1 MGRHGKSE
9 TQASPRVAWIVGAAL
24 VAAAVAAT
32 SVWVIVRSGED
43 GTSVAGA
50 TVTSTPEVSVA
61 GTSLSRPSASSAA
74 DLPAVAAPPTS
85 IAAPT
90 SSAAP
95 TCADLLPLRVATTTG
110 LAPALREVAETECVE
125 LTVTEVAAVQGAALL
140 GAGEVDVW
148 VPDSRE
154 YGSVVG
160 EGAWAA
166 PAVAWSPVVL
176 AAEPATAGQLSAAGS
191 VPWAGLLVGQGK
203 LGEVPAAVAPV
214 SGGTSFA
221 VGGALLAGAVA
232 ATGDQR
238 TALAATAGT
247 LLGIGRTEEGQ
258 ELSPIPAGTVRA
270 TELRNLGSAAV
281 IPTTEGYPVL
291 EAPWIAADPTG
302 AAGPAMSRMLTGL
315 AEETGVLALA
325 EQGLL
330 PPGAAQVTVADGVT
344 GPALMMAEPTRTSL
358 LWAMTGEGSRPGRT
372 LAVLDVSGSMG
383 DVQADGLTPMQGVKA
398 SAPLLFGAFTG
409 ETAVGLWTF
418 GNQLNPPHDW
428 TELVPIAPL
437 AQNAQAIQDAMA
449 TVEPQRTG
457 TSLNATVLAAYKHLQ
472 ATYDPNATNIVG
484 IFTDGR
490 NEDAPGGIDLATLQ
504 AEIAAIA
511 DPNRP
516 IMLLAFGFGEADT
529 AALQQ
534 MVAANGG
541 LGGVWDIDQPQHII
555 GAMIE
560 ATAATLS
567 FG

>member
-9 TQASPRVAWIVGAAL
+9 AQASSRLAWIVGAGV

-32 SVWVIVRSGED
+32 SVWVIVRSGDE
-43 GTSVAGA
+43 GTAAASVTDAA
-50 TVTSTPEVSVA
+50 DISVA
-61 GTSLSRPSASSAA
+61 GTSLSS
-74 DLPAVAAPPTS
+74 APPSVLAAGEPRVSELPTT
-85 IAAPT
+85 AAPT

-95 TCADLLPLRVATTTG
+95 TCAELLPLRVATTAG
-110 LAPALREVAETECVE
+110 LAPVLIEVAERECID
-125 LTVTEVAAVQGAALL
+125 LAVTEVTAVGGAALL

-166 PAVAWSPVVL
+166 PAVAWSPIVL
-176 AAEPATAGQLSAAGS
+176 AAEPTTAGQLAAAGS
-191 VPWAGLLVGQGK
+191 VPWGGLLVGQGK
-203 LGEVPAAVAPV
+203 LGEIPAAVAPV

-238 TALAATAGT
+238 TALAATAGA
-247 LLGIGRTEEGQ
+247 LLGVQRVEEGQ
-258 ELSPIPAGTVRA
+258 ELSAIPAGSVRA
-270 TELRNLGSAAV
+270 TELRNLGSAEV

-302 AAGPAMSRMLTGL
+302 AAGPAMSRMLSGL
-315 AEETGVLALA
+315 ADSDGVRTLLEHDLLA
-325 EQGLL
+325 
-330 PPGAAQVTVADGVT
+330 PGAAQVTVAEGVT

-358 LWAMTGEGSRPGRT
+358 LWAMTGQGTRPGRT

-383 DVQADGLTPMQGVKA
+383 DVQADGQTAMQGVKA

-409 ETAVGLWTF
+409 ETAVGLWIF
-418 GNQLNPPHDW
+418 GNQLNPPNDW
-428 TELVPIAPL
+428 SELVPIAPL
-437 AQNAQAIQDAMA
+437 SQSAQAIQEAVA
-449 TVEPQRTG
+449 TIEPQRTG
-457 TSLNATVLAAYKHLQ
+457 TSLNATVLAAYQNLQ
-472 ATYDPNATNIVG
+472 AGYDPNATNILG

-490 NEDAPGGIDLATLQ
+490 NEDAPGGIDLPTLQ
-504 AEIAAIA
+504 AQIAAIA
-511 DPNRP
+511 DPSRP
-516 IMLLAFGFGEADT
+516 IVLLCFGYGEADT
-529 AALQQ
+529 EALGQ

-541 LGGVWDIDQPQHII
+541 LGGVWDIDQPEHIV

-567 FG
+567 FGS